1 MLEVLT
7 GSGLAVAAG
16 LNAYIPLLVLGV
28 AGRTLDF
35 VELPS
40 AWVWLE
46 NPWVI
51 AILGVLL
58 VVEVIADKVPMVD
71 SINDWIQTIVRP
83 AAGGIAFGTG
93 AASETA
99 VVTDPASFFSS
110 SAWVPVVI
118 GIVLA
123 LGTHAT
129 KMAARPVLNAATA
142 GVAAPVVSTVEDIS
156 SVVLSLLALIV
167 PVIGTIA
174 LVGLIALL
182 VVRVRRARRLKAR
195 IS

>member
-28 AGRTLDF
+28 AGQTLDF

-40 AWVWLE
+40 AWSWLE

-58 VVEVIADKVPMVD
+58 IVEIIADKVPMVD
-71 SINDWIQTIVRP
+71 SINDWVQTVVRP

-93 AASETA
+93 ASSETA
-99 VVTDPASFFSS
+99 VVSDPEAFFSS
-110 SAWVPVVI
+110 NAWIPVVV
-118 GIVLA
+118 GVVLA

-142 GVAAPVVSTVEDIS
+142 GVAAPMVSTVEDLS
-156 SVVLSLLALIV
+156 SVALSLLAIIV
-167 PVIGTIA
+167 PVVGTLA
-174 LVGLIALL
+174 LVGLIAFLL
-182 VVRVRRARRLKAR
+182 LRLKRGRLAR
-195 IS
+195 SSSA